1 MKLPNLTTSKETA
14 TPVEAAGA
22 TPPNSRK
29 RPLSAANSQVGPLR
43 PPSRALPMGH
53 WGPALCA
60 PQIAIPDS
68 RLHLTTSSR
77 PRSRFNSVSFLFD
90 ILPSISREN
99 KKKLTKKNILAV
111 EKRVLFVRR
120 ARTVRET
127 DFPLYPSDPFWK
139 GCRIS
144 SITIRPPPLQNF
156 HQKMCVLVLVV
167 FRRNFSSGFLLQ
179 AI

>member
-127 DFPLYPSDPFWK
+127 DFPLDPSDPFWK
-139 GCRIS
+139 GCR
-144 SITIRPPPLQNF
+144 T
-156 HQKMCVLVLVV
+156 
-167 FRRNFSSGFLLQ
+167 
-179 AI
+179 

>member
-99 KKKLTKKNILAV
+99 KKKIDEKK
-111 EKRVLFVRR
+111 
-120 ARTVRET
+120 
-127 DFPLYPSDPFWK
+127 Y
-139 GCRIS
+139 
-144 SITIRPPPLQNF
+144 
-156 HQKMCVLVLVV
+156 
-167 FRRNFSSGFLLQ
+167 FSSRKEGIICSSRQNGAGNRLSPLSVRS
-179 AI
+179 ILERMSNI